1 MSNKEEIKELKNDVS
16 IVNDLTDMVGDFERI
31 EDIPKQIRIS
41 DYIYA
46 FVKTGDGHNPFG
58 LWIWNED
65 QWNEVSDLTG
75 VYVFE
80 YQELKSYAVA
90 VGMITEDQDLFI

>member
-1 MSNKEEIKELKNDVS
+1 MQ
-16 IVNDLTDMVGDFERI
+16 
-31 EDIPKQIRIS
+31 DIPKQIRIS
-41 DYIYA
+41 DYTYA
-46 FVKTGDGHNPFG
+46 FIKTEGNVVGTQKIDDIC

-90 VGMITEDQDLFI
+90 VGMITEEEDLT

>member
-1 MSNKEEIKELKNDVS
+1 MNDIS
-16 IVNDLTDMVGDFERI
+16 IVNELTDLMGDFERI
-31 EDIPKQIRIS
+31 QDIPKQIRIS
-41 DYIYA
+41 DYHYA
-46 FVKTGDGHNPFG
+46 FIKDKAGFG

-80 YQELKSYAVA
+80 YQEIKSYAVA
-90 VGMITEDQDLFI
+90 IGWITGKQDLFI